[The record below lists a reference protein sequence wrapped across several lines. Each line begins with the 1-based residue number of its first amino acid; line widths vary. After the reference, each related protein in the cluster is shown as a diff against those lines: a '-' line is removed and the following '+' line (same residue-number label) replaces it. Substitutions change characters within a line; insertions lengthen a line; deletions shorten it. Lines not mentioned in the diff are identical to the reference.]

1 MRLGDVGKAKEYAK
15 KAVQVGRHEC
25 SYSLLMR
32 ILIAEGDVRSAIAV
46 CNAAVE

>member
-1 MRLGDVGKAKEYAK
+1 MRLGDVSKAKEYAK
-15 KAVQVGRHEC
+15 KAVQVGKHEC
-25 SYSLLMR
+25 SYSLLIR